1 MKIIKYKQFY
11 LPLWIFCCMIYP
23 FLSHAASPDNHK
35 QLKIYEASVQV
46 DEKSTENEL
55 INKAF
60 AQVLI
65 KVSGRSD
72 IGQSPH
78 YTSILEQSKNTIS
91 QFRYDNKLIADNSEA
106 GSIESLS
113 KEVPIKESEQ
123 KKQKWFWA
131 KFNSKSVDAL
141 LKNANIA
148 VWSNVRPATL
158 VWFSQEINGQRL
170 LQSQHEAPDVHKIL
184 QQASQQRGITLKFP
198 FMDLQDQN
206 SISSNDI
213 WNNYSDTILLASRRY
228 LAQTTLTIR
237 LFQEKSGLWNSQ
249 WTLLLLGKSQFW
261 TIKDKD
267 KTVVLSSG
275 INKLTDK
282 LAQQFT
288 SNFNRN
294 DILVGEDKEIILL
307 QINNVRGYPAFQ
319 KLNAYFSS
327 LASVRSATLLKVE
340 QDHVIYKVKFLGGK
354 NTLIQEIKLM
364 DLLQAV
370 ERNNID
376 NSLKDNQDYKAVIL
390 DDLDKKLSQKNQP
403 NNTSGQASVED
414 SKVIQAPSVLPK
426 VEKLTPELEYWFV
439 Q

>member
-1 MKIIKYKQFY
+1 
-11 LPLWIFCCMIYP
+11 MIYP
-23 FLSHAASPDNHK
+23 FLSHAASSDNHK
-35 QLKIYEASVQV
+35 QLKLYEASVQV

-91 QFRYDNKLIADNSEA
+91 QFRYDNKLIADNSA
-106 GSIESLS
+106 AVSIESLS
-113 KEVPIKESEQ
+113 KEVSIKESEQ
-123 KKQKWFWA
+123 KKQKWFWV

-148 VWSNVRPATL
+148 VWSNARPATL

-170 LQSQHEAPDVHKIL
+170 LQSQYEVPEVHKIL
-184 QQASQQRGITLKFP
+184 QQASLQRGITLKFP

-249 WTLLLLGKSQFW
+249 WTLLLLGKSQLW

-267 KTVVLSSG
+267 KTVVLNSG
-275 INKLTDK
+275 VNKLTDK

-294 DILVGEDKEIILL
+294 DILIDEDKEIILL
-307 QINNVRGYPAFQ
+307 QINNVRGYPAFK

-340 QDHVIYKVKFLGGK
+340 QDHVIYKVKFLGDK

-370 ERNNID
+370 ERNNVD

-390 DDLDKKLSQKNQP
+390 DDLDEKLSQKNQP
-403 NNTSGQASVED
+403 NNTSGQASVEAP
-414 SKVIQAPSVLPK
+414 KVVQPPSALPK
-426 VEKLTPELEYWFV
+426 VEQLTPELEYWFV

>member
-23 FLSHAASPDNHK
+23 SLSHAVSSDNK
-35 QLKIYEASVQV
+35 QLKLYEASVQV

-60 AQVLI
+60 AEVLI

-91 QFRYDNKLIADNSEA
+91 QFRYDNKLIADNSA
-106 GSIESLS
+106 AVSIESLS
-113 KEVPIKESEQ
+113 KEVSIKESEQ
-123 KKQKWFWA
+123 KKQKWFWV

-148 VWSNVRPATL
+148 VWSNARPATL

-170 LQSQHEAPDVHKIL
+170 LQSQHEDPEVHKIL
-184 QQASQQRGITLKFP
+184 QQASQQRGIILKFP

-249 WTLLLLGKSQFW
+249 WTLLLLGKSQIW

-267 KTVVLSSG
+267 KTVVLNSG
-275 INKLTDK
+275 VNKLTDK

-294 DILVGEDKEIILL
+294 DILIDEDKEIILL
-307 QINNVRGYPAFQ
+307 QINNVRGYPAFK

-340 QDHVIYKVKFLGGK
+340 QDHVIYKVKFLGDK

-370 ERNNID
+370 ERNNVD

-390 DDLDKKLSQKNQP
+390 DDLDEKLSQKNQP
-403 NNTSGQASVED
+403 NNTSGQASVEAP
-414 SKVIQAPSVLPK
+414 KVVQAPLVLPK
-426 VEKLTPELEYWFV
+426 VEQLTPELEYWFV

>member
-1 MKIIKYKQFY
+1 
-11 LPLWIFCCMIYP
+11 MIYP

-106 GSIESLS
+106 VSIESLS

>member
-1 MKIIKYKQFY
+1 
-11 LPLWIFCCMIYP
+11 MIYP
-23 FLSHAASPDNHK
+23 FLSHAASPNNHK
-35 QLKIYEASVQV
+35 QLKLYEASVQV

-72 IGQSPH
+72 IEKSPH
-78 YTSILEQSKNTIS
+78 YTSILEQSKNAIS
-91 QFRYDNKLIADNSEA
+91 QFRYDNKLISDNSEA
-106 GSIESLS
+106 VSIESLS

-123 KKQKWFWA
+123 KKQKWFWV

-148 VWSNVRPATL
+148 VWSNTRPATL

-170 LQSQHEAPDVHKIL
+170 LQSQHEAPEVHKIL
-184 QQASQQRGITLKFP
+184 QQESQQRGITLKFP

-249 WTLLLLGKSQFW
+249 WTLLLLGKSQLW

-275 INKLTDK
+275 VNKLTDK

-294 DILVGEDKEIILL
+294 DILIDEDKDVILL

-327 LASVRSATLLKVE
+327 LASVRSAILLKVE
-340 QDHVIYKVKFLGGK
+340 QDHVIYKVKFLGDK

-370 ERNNID
+370 ERNDTD
-376 NSLKDNQDYKAVIL
+376 NSLNDNQDYKAVIL
-390 DDLDKKLSQKNQP
+390 DDLDKKLSQQNELV
-403 NNTSGQASVED
+403 NTAEQASVEAP
-414 SKVIQAPSVLPK
+414 KVVQAPLALPK
-426 VEKLTPELEYWFV
+426 VEQLTPELEYWFV

>member
-1 MKIIKYKQFY
+1 M
-11 LPLWIFCCMIYP
+11 
-23 FLSHAASPDNHK
+23 SSDNK
-35 QLKIYEASVQV
+35 QLKLYEASVKV

-91 QFRYDNKLIADNSEA
+91 QFRYDNRLISDNSEA
-106 GSIESLS
+106 VTTEILTKDVS
-113 KEVPIKESEQ
+113 IKENEQ
-123 KKQKWFWA
+123 KKQKWFWV
-131 KFNSKSVDAL
+131 KFNSKSVDSL
-141 LKNANIA
+141 LKNADIA
-148 VWSNVRPATL
+148 VWSNARPATL
-158 VWFSQEINGQRL
+158 VWFSQEINGQRV
-170 LQSQHEAPDVHKIL
+170 LQNQYEAPEIHKIL
-184 QQASQQRGITLKFP
+184 QQASQQRGISLKFP

-206 SISSNDI
+206 SISSNDL

-249 WTLLLLGKSQFW
+249 WTLLLLGKSQLW

-288 SNFNRN
+288 SNFSRN
-294 DILVGEDKEIILL
+294 DTLVDEDNEIILL
-307 QINNVRGYPAFQ
+307 QINNIRGYPAFQ

-340 QDHVIYKVKFLGGK
+340 QDHVIYKVKFLGDK

-370 ERNNID
+370 EHNNIE
-376 NSLKDNQDYKAVIL
+376 NSLNDNQDYKTVIL
-390 DDLDKKLSQKNQP
+390 DDLDQKLSQPEQAENP
-403 NNTSGQASVED
+403 SGQTSVEA
-414 SKVIQAPSVLPK
+414 SKEINAPLLEPK
-426 VEKLTPELEYWFV
+426 IEELTPELEYWFV

>member
-106 GSIESLS
+106 VSIESLS
-113 KEVPIKESEQ
+113 KEVSIKESEQ
-123 KKQKWFWA
+123 KKQKWFWV